1 MNDIRAEP
9 DEGATVKNRARIIG
23 LAVAGVA
30 GTSGAA
36 FAGMSVQDE
45 PSSAQPIIE
54 EASTTAADGQSADG
68 TVTYQVGAAGTVAV
82 TRTAGSL
89 SVSSATAGAGWS
101 VLAVSGP
108 GGHVEVQF
116 TDGLQLVTFAA
127 DAVGDD
133 IAVSLTNVAA
143 PGAETTTVALAPI
156 DVQIISG
163 GGDSGPG
170 STWAP
175 APQPAT
181 PAPTAPAS
189 STPGATNPATTQP
202 SPATTAAPSSGGD
215 DDDEDDEDDEHEDDE
230 DDEHEEERDDD

>member
-1 MNDIRAEP
+1 M
-9 DEGATVKNRARIIG
+9 KNRARIIG

-45 PSSAQPIIE
+45 QSSAQPVIA
-54 EASTTAADGQSADG
+54 EATTTATAEAAGADG

-101 VLAVSGP
+101 VLAISGP

-116 TDGLQLVTFAA
+116 TDTFQLVTFGA

-133 IAVSLTNVAA
+133 ISVSLANVAA
-143 PGAETTTVALAPI
+143 PGVETTLAPAAPI
-156 DVQIISG
+156 EVQIISG
-163 GGDSGPG
+163 GDSGPG
-170 STWAP
+170 TTWAP

-181 PAPTAPAS
+181 PAPTPTAPQTTHA
-189 STPGATNPATTQP
+189 PATTQP
-202 SPATTAAPSSGGD
+202 APATTAAPSSGGEED
-215 DDDEDDEDDEHEDDE
+215 DDDHEDEGDEHESE
-230 DDEHEEERDDD
+230 QDDD

>member
-1 MNDIRAEP
+1 M
-9 DEGATVKNRARIIG
+9 KNRARIIG

-36 FAGMSVQDE
+36 FAGMQVTDE
-45 PSSAQPIIE
+45 PSSAQPNIE
-54 EASTTAADGQSADG
+54 AATTTATEDSVAADG

-116 TDGLQLVTFAA
+116 TDTFQLVTFGA

-133 IAVSLTNVAA
+133 IAVSLSNVAA
-143 PGAETTTVALAPI
+143 PGAETTTVAPAPI
-156 DVQIISG
+156 EVQIISG
-163 GGDSGPG
+163 GGNSAPG

-181 PAPTAPAS
+181 PATPAPT
-189 STPGATNPATTQP
+189 TPGSSAAPVTTQP

-215 DDDEDDEDDEHEDDE
+215 DDDDDHEDE
-230 DDEHEEERDDD
+230 DEHEEESEQDDD